1 MQLEPS
7 SIAYTTL
14 VLPIVM
20 IGLKK
25 NLVHPSQPIRFQSK
39 PSHDLTHH
47 VFPRF
52 KWLACFDF
60 EFSLPPWNITQW
72 SGGSSGLLYIH
83 SASKSRTHLWRSGVG
98 YCHDRNFFFHLVNVK
113 VHFRGRLE
121 LSLKS
126 ICSFRPH
133 KIPLFMLWR
142 GSVKGYQDK

>member
-39 PSHDLTHH
+39 PSHDLTPH

-98 YCHDRNFFFHLVNVK
+98 YCHDRNFFFSPGQCKSPLQRKTGALPQEHL
-113 VHFRGRLE
+113 F
-121 LSLKS
+121 LSS
-126 ICSFRPH
+126 TQDS
-133 KIPLFMLWR
+133 
-142 GSVKGYQDK
+142 SVYAVKGKR